1 MYLFKYNN
9 NNMNN
14 ENDDDDD
21 DLQAFQLIVLA
32 RYLLGVPQFWLSS
45 MEDQKERDA
54 RAARQRSLQVD

>member
-1 MYLFKYNN
+1 
-9 NNMNN
+9 MNN

-45 MEDQKERDA
+45 MEDQKREMQELPGKGVCR
-54 RAARQRSLQVD
+54 LTELCKHVHVL